1 MAMVQLL
8 EMGMIS
14 MLLTNVMQILIPMLI
29 FLMFII
35 NKDRINMSRIK
46 IAIKLS
52 VERQTDIVLE

>member
-1 MAMVQLL
+1 
-8 EMGMIS
+8 MGMIS

-29 FLMFII
+29 SLMFII